1 MTRYYH
7 ATPKSNLY
15 PIMEQGIVSRFDGVY
30 CSTSE
35 ETAVRWICFT
45 RREAEEIVVLPFDRA
60 EGDKRMSIG
69 IDHSP
74 MMTNILGV
82 SDEGASFVSSE
93 NIPMTDIDWE
103 AVMIYKNPFYQ
114 PELSQAMEELK
125 KKQEEYR
132 ARFKEG
138 EEE

>member
-7 ATPKSNLY
+7 ATPKSNLDS
-15 PIMEQGIVSRFDGVY
+15 IIEQGIVSRFDGVY

-35 ETAVRWICFT
+35 QTALRWICFT
-45 RREAEEIVVLPFDRA
+45 RREAEEIMVLPFDRP
-60 EGDKRMSIG
+60 EGDERMSIG
-69 IDHSP
+69 VDHSP
-74 MMTNILGV
+74 MMTQLLGV

-103 AVMIYKNPFYQ
+103 AVMVYDNPFYA
-114 PELSQAMEELK
+114 PELAQQMEDLK
-125 KKQEEYR
+125 KKQEEHR
-132 ARFKEG
+132 ARFKDG